1 LGFDPN
7 YNPGVT
13 GMIRHRAAVDDQ
25 PERTD
30 PMSILVAY
38 ASKHGST
45 GGIADRIAERLRAAG
60 LDAEAM
66 PVRSVRDVASYDAVI
81 LGSALYMFH
90 WMKEARSFAG
100 RNRGVLTRKPVWLFS
115 SGPTDMK
122 PDAQGRGPLEISGPR
137 EIDELGEMLHPRD
150 HQVFFGAW
158 RREYKPIGFVERLA
172 MAMPAARA
180 AFPDNDLRDWP
191 RIEAWA
197 DEIAAELNSAAG
209 A

>member
-1 LGFDPN
+1 VVAGLS
-7 YNPGVT
+7 
-13 GMIRHRAAVDDQ
+13 RHRAAVRNQ

-30 PMSILVAY
+30 PLSTLVAY

-45 GGIADRIAERLRAAG
+45 RGIAERIVERLRAAG
-60 LDAEAM
+60 LEAEAQ
-66 PVRSVRDVASYDAVI
+66 PTKSVRDVEGYDAVI

-115 SGPTDMK
+115 SGPIENK
-122 PDAQGRGPLEISGPR
+122 LDAQGRGPLEVSGPK
-137 EIDELGEMLHPRD
+137 EVDELREMLHSRD
-150 HQVFFGAW
+150 HRVFFGAW
-158 RREYKPIGFVERLA
+158 SLEYKPIGLVERLA
-172 MAMPAARA
+172 MAMPAAKA

-191 RIEAWA
+191 GIEAWA
-197 DEIAAELNSAAG
+197 DGIAEELKTGAG